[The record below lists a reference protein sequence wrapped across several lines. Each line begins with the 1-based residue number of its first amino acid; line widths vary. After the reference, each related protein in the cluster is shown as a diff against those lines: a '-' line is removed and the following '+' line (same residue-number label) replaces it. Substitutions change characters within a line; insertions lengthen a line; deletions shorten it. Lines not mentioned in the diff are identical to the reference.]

1 MIDTAM
7 SLSERYSAVLQR
19 VADAATK
26 AGRDPN
32 EIITVAVTKYAEMDQ
47 VRELVELGHR
57 DFGENRVPQLIQRAA
72 MIEEYIRRRAALGH
86 NAGEA
91 ARWHMIGHLQ
101 RNKARK
107 LADCARL
114 VHSVDSLRLAEELQ
128 AVGLKNE
135 HPIDVLLQINVSG
148 EESKY
153 GCPLPACEPLAE
165 AMDSMAHLRVRGLM
179 TMAPYSD
186 NPEDSRIHF
195 SRLRELF
202 EDMIQIGFG
211 DGHFNILS
219 MGMSNDFEIA
229 IEEGANIIRV
239 GSAIFG
245 ERSETDQP
253 END

>member
-7 SLSERYSAVLQR
+7 TLADRYNAVCQR
-19 VADAATK
+19 VADAASR

-32 EIITVAVTKYAEMDQ
+32 DIITVAVTKYAEMDQ

-57 DFGENRVPQLIQRAA
+57 DFGENRVPQLVQRAA

-86 NAGEA
+86 NSSGS

-128 AVGLKNE
+128 AVGLKYE
-135 HPIDVLLQINVSG
+135 RPVDVLVQINISG

-179 TMAPYSD
+179 TMAPYTD

-202 EDMIQIGFG
+202 EDLAQTGFG
-211 DGHFNILS
+211 EGHFNILS
-219 MGMSNDFEIA
+219 MGMSNDFEVA
-229 IEEGANIIRV
+229 IEEGANVIRV

-245 ERSETDQP
+245 ERSETDEP
-253 END
+253 EID